1 MTAEHTSEE
10 PLHVLVL
17 HIERDGYLNVSVEC
31 PYDSIDRPCGT
42 WQQKPK
48 GAPCTC
54 ACEACAADNH
64 DDCDSEW
71 IAEVGRKDCQCD
83 PVNECWYNHAVAE
96 VGTEMLRLP
105 KEGLTFRVP
114 AHMFGAGWDDPID
127 VDPVTLPS
135 THEVPSMTAH
145 GSVVHH
151 RSERGVWCRESRVFL
166 GSDYDLSLH
175 RCSAA
180 ADHQSADWSCTIKLV
195 DLEAQP

>member
-17 HIERDGYLNVSVEC
+17 HIEHDGYLNVSVEC
-31 PYDSIDRPCGT
+31 PYDSIGRPCGT
-42 WQQKPK
+42 WQQKAK
-48 GAPCTC
+48 DAPCTC

-71 IAEVGRKDCQCD
+71 VAEVGRKDCQCD
-83 PVNECWYNHAVAE
+83 PVNECWYDHAVAE

-127 VDPVTLPS
+127 VDPVTAS
-135 THEVPSMTAH
+135 TFTSTPGGE
-145 GSVVHH
+145 G
-151 RSERGVWCRESRVFL
+151 
-166 GSDYDLSLH
+166 
-175 RCSAA
+175 
-180 ADHQSADWSCTIKLV
+180 
-195 DLEAQP
+195 